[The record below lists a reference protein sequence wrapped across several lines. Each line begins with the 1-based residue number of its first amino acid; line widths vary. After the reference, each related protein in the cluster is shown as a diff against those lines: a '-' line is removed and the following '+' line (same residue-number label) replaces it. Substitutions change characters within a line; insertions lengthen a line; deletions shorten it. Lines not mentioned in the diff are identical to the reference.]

1 LLALQRRVGNRRVAR
16 LLARHPA
23 IVAPAAPATAPPEH
37 ELWAERTTE
46 PNIPLAQ
53 EIDRLEQLNADAFLR
68 ERDIVEL
75 RASTYGPNHDQD
87 VRELEAI
94 EFIATNR
101 KIAPH
106 RYIDPYKHNDQ
117 NAVDRLNTRLVIE
130 AGIREN
136 GSLEESID
144 EIKRP
149 KYNEHNIWAIENEA
163 HEFVSSTA
171 STPALPNSGRA
182 PGRRRRSATRR
193 PTLSSQTRAAAA

>member
-1 LLALQRRVGNRRVAR
+1 LFADDTLTPQFLPAHSRALDEHAATRGPTDQVPHVAAFDRRRGSTEAVLALQRSVGNRSVAR

-23 IVAPAAPATAPPEH
+23 IAAPAAPAIAPPEH
-37 ELWAERTTE
+37 QLWAEQTTE
-46 PNIPLAQ
+46 PNIRLAQ
-53 EIDRLEQLNADAFLR
+53 EIDRLERLSADAFLR

-94 EFIATNR
+94 EFIARDR
-101 KIAPH
+101 KITPH
-106 RYIDPYKHNDQ
+106 RFIDPYKHNDQ

-136 GSLEESID
+136 GSLRKSID

-149 KYNEHNIWAIENEA
+149 KYNEHNI
-163 HEFVSSTA
+163 
-171 STPALPNSGRA
+171 
-182 PGRRRRSATRR
+182 
-193 PTLSSQTRAAAA
+193 